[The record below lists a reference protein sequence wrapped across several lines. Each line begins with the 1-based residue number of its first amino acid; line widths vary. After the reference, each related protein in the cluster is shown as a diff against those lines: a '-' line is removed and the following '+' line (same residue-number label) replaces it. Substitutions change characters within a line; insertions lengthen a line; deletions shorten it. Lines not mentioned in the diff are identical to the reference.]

1 LSQRFTF
8 DAEDRLVSV
17 TTEETR
23 GTVETRFE
31 YDPIGR
37 RIASSEMRRSVSGTD
52 SPVQRKR
59 FVWQGLR
66 MVQEV
71 RDSGTSSYVYS
82 PDERYTPLARLDA
95 LIGGAIALATIDKA
109 RTTSKVYHFHTDL
122 VGTPMEVTDEAG
134 ELAWA
139 GKYSAWGKVEHGE
152 DALLMERIDQPLRY
166 PGQYEDKGTGLHYN
180 TFRYY
185 DPDVGRYLSQDP
197 IGLMGGENLY
207 SYVLNS
213 LGWFDA
219 LGLMPWP
226 EPSNVGHHLVP
237 QNLARS
243 TGDGIVSELLGSNT
257 RTPTFFFSQPYQ
269 SGSHEQIHA
278 AQRPFVGKLRGSWTG
293 TPAELV
299 RASGKGLGSVSHI
312 RGDLKI
318 PATGQVLATNV
329 TPREAYSKLLK
340 WMNEQKKARGL
351 TGCK

>member
-1 LSQRFTF
+1 
-8 DAEDRLVSV
+8 
-17 TTEETR
+17 
-23 GTVETRFE
+23 
-31 YDPIGR
+31 
-37 RIASSEMRRSVSGTD
+37 MRRSVSGTD

-185 DPDVGRYLSQDP
+185 DPDVGRFISQDP
-197 IGLMGGENLY
+197 IGLSGGHNLY
-207 SYVLNS
+207 AYVPN
-213 LGWFDA
+213 
-219 LGLMPWP
+219 
-226 EPSNVGHHLVP
+226 
-237 QNLARS
+237 S
-243 TGDGIVSELLGSNT
+243 TGWMDPWGWCVTPSVARGAAGQPLKATARVTAADIGTGTATNASSRLWARTMGRSSDDAGHILGKLLGG
-257 RTPTFFFSQPYQ
+257 P
-269 SGSHEQIHA
+269 G
-278 AQRPFVGKLRGSWTG
+278 GKDGVFPQLPAINRGSFIDFERSIADYVQANG
-293 TPAELV
+293 PVDIEV
-299 RASGKGLGSVSHI
+299 IFKYGKGGNRPTDILYNVYDNGQKVLVS
-312 RGDLKI
+312 
-318 PATGQVLATNV
+318 AFTN
-329 TPREAYSKLLK
+329 
-340 WMNEQKKARGL
+340 
-351 TGCK
+351 